1 MSCSTSPKFLT
12 YFRTGSLNLF
22 SLSRSRALHF
32 TFYILLFYTRNV
44 KLNFFLEV
52 SPRYLA
58 CW

>member
-1 MSCSTSPKFLT
+1 MSCSTSAKFLT
-12 YFRTGSLNLF
+12 YFRIPLLNLF
-22 SLSRSRALHF
+22 SLLGSSALHF